1 MPRGDAMIGR
11 LWRGWT
17 TTENARFD
25 ERSAHHEVV
34 EGPVLKAAC

>member
-1 MPRGDAMIGR
+1 MRTR
-11 LWRGWT
+11 ELLT
-17 TTENARFD
+17 RFD